1 MLIGEDENGYTV
13 AFEARS
19 IDDVLALDDGR
30 DEELEFAAVAGLS
43 EWATK
48 TYELTWQP
56 ALRALV
62 TPAAAEIRKRSHPL
76 RLQHYFFSYRNP
88 LFSNIGTLAEAT
100 HKHRAAADKN
110 NPYLAF
116 EQLCAD
122 VVEQGFAFFR
132 DTRDAAIELMFH
144 SLYGTPWMKRIG
156 AAEQTLPACARRP
169 RLPAGAGRHQ
179 ASQNGRL
186 CRRHCPHARA
196 AGARPRR
203 GAA

>member
-1 MLIGEDENGYTV
+1 MLIGEDESGYTV

-62 TPAAAEIRKRSHPL
+62 TPAAAEIRKRPHPL

-116 EQLCAD
+116 NSYAPMWSNRASRSSATRATPRSSSCSM
-122 VVEQGFAFFR
+122 AF
-132 DTRDAAIELMFH
+132 TA
-144 SLYGTPWMKRIG
+144 
-156 AAEQTLPACARRP
+156 P
-169 RLPAGAGRHQ
+169 RG
-179 ASQNGRL
+179 
-186 CRRHCPHARA
+186 
-196 AGARPRR
+196 
-203 GAA
+203 